1 MDGANTFLLHDKNR
15 VKLPPADVKYEI
27 KEEEGV
33 ALLVDGDGMVPCTR
47 VMEKALKQQGPAG
60 ENNVFCYTC
69 SKSCQ
74 NYFPFCFSIWRWV
87 GLCCRG
93 KPFILF
99 NLLYNLRKFS

>member
-47 VMEKALKQQGPAG
+47 VMERALKQGPAG
-60 ENNVFCYTC
+60 ENNVFCSTC

-74 NYFPFCFSIWRWV
+74 NYFPF
-87 GLCCRG
+87 
-93 KPFILF
+93 
-99 NLLYNLRKFS
+99 